1 MIKKYLQFVLVLAM
15 AVVGYSQVAMGD
27 TPVDPSSL
35 VFKEAL
41 NSNVP
46 TQLLQMPPAQAPSG
60 VTLSNNLSTT
70 SNPVNTGNGAAT
82 TKLEKACAGAQGAMF
97 CGMAVLSA
105 AQLIQSLT
113 AKSGAKT
120 TRDGFKNEF
129 TGDFTLPGD
138 DPTIPDTTRPPN
150 TRNNNTNTN
159 NNGLDD
165 SEMGRWAADANGTLA
180 RMKAK
185 GYTFD
190 PKTDTVTTPKGKFP
204 TKAFASG
211 AAMADAGLISP
222 DQVGAIDAALKDLA
236 KDKYRVVSMGVGGG
250 GGGGGGSSYS
260 SPKIVYEDPYAAYG
274 ALGAGADGDKPNAPK
289 TEGLTRTLASG
300 ESIGSSVD
308 DIFKMVTRRYQV
320 KASENTFVGD

>member
-15 AVVGYSQVAMGD
+15 TVVGYSQVAMGQTGA
-27 TPVDPSSL
+27 TPVVMKPFVVYGDGGTVL
-35 VFKEAL
+35 ANEVGTNAAL
-41 NSNVP
+41 NASEN
-46 TQLLQMPPAQAPSG
+46 A
-60 VTLSNNLSTT
+60 
-70 SNPVNTGNGAAT
+70 GAT
-82 TKLEKACAGAQGAMF
+82 ERLEKACAGPQGAIF

-105 AQLIQSLT
+105 ASIVQSFM
-113 AKSGAKT
+113 AKKSANT
-120 TRDGFKNEF
+120 TRDKFKNDFE
-129 TGDFTLPGD
+129 GDFPTPGD
-138 DPTIPDTTRPPN
+138 TPIDPNLRPPPGGP
-150 TRNNNTNTN
+150 TTTNTNTN
-159 NNGLDD
+159 DD
-165 SEMGRWAADANGTLA
+165 GSLSDTERGRWAADANGTLA

-274 ALGAGADGDKPNAPK
+274 A
-289 TEGLTRTLASG
+289 
-300 ESIGSSVD
+300 
-308 DIFKMVTRRYQV
+308 
-320 KASENTFVGD
+320 

>member
-15 AVVGYSQVAMGD
+15 AVVGYSQVAMGQMVVKQATD
-27 TPVDPSSL
+27 VTVTGTKAG
-35 VFKEAL
+35 VEA
-41 NSNVP
+41 
-46 TQLLQMPPAQAPSG
+46 TG
-60 VTLSNNLSTT
+60 STKQ
-70 SNPVNTGNGAAT
+70 S
-82 TKLEKACAGAQGAMF
+82 EKACSGGQMVF

-113 AKSGAKT
+113 AKSSAKT

-138 DPTIPDTTRPPN
+138 DPTIPDTTTPPN
-150 TRNNNTNTN
+150 NRNNNTAGN
-159 NNGLDD
+159 NYGLGLDD
-165 SEMGRWAADANGTLA
+165 SDMARWAADANGTLA

-250 GGGGGGSSYS
+250 GGGGGSSYS